1 LRSAGLVLTKLEI
14 AKNSPTRLPRFILE
28 GNRGESK
35 KMPSVERFD
44 MIFFFFFSF
53 RVFKRNLHART
64 RHCACFA
71 GFAQAAASLTII
83 SVGYII
89 NVSRILTISSRVAK
103 SSTVDDCDSWDL
115 HCLVL
120 LHILL
125 AISRGALL
133 IFGRTS
139 ALISIYTTSTA
150 RDDNSASLQFP

>member
-1 LRSAGLVLTKLEI
+1 MLFRIYEISYIKLI
-14 AKNSPTRLPRFILE
+14 VYQHYITYCYVSLDSRATRA
-28 GNRGESK
+28 
-35 KMPSVERFD
+35 V
-44 MIFFFFFSF
+44 
-53 RVFKRNLHART
+53 
-64 RHCACFA
+64 
-71 GFAQAAASLTII
+71 SLTII

-89 NVSRILTISSRVAK
+89 DVSHILTISSCVAK
-103 SSTVDDCDSWDL
+103 SSGTVDDCDSWDL

-125 AISRGALL
+125 AISRGTLL